1 MMFSESARRAL
12 SSAAISGTGLGVEKV
27 IFASRLHSFAEI
39 TTTCLKFSYVTE
51 LEQGLCR
58 KSVAFVFFAEKGFW
72 KRGISSTFVYDLT
85 RLRAALQS
93 LVIEDWWGT

>member
-1 MMFSESARRAL
+1 MIFSESARRVL
-12 SSAAISGTGLGVEKV
+12 SSAAISGTGLGVENV
-27 IFASRLHSFAEI
+27 IFTSHLHSFLEI

-58 KSVAFVFFAEKGFW
+58 KSVAFVFFAEKGLGGFW
-72 KRGISSTFVYDLT
+72 KRGISSTFAYDLT

-93 LVIEDWWGT
+93 LVIDG